1 MKNSFGK
8 ILFITI
14 FLSIFG
20 FGSIVWPIFVFGLVF
35 SMLTDG
41 KEKKSASQ
49 KSNYNRAKKTED
61 NQKAVSALKQYFLNR
76 TVLQLEGGLVL
87 KKETNQLASVDGLV
101 LYLDDDQI
109 ATLDEFKKTYASTYN
124 DLLQQCQVLI
134 ESNQVQPVK
143 ETVEENKKETQ
154 TGIEH
159 YIELLNAQNLDIENK
174 EVSNGLYEVCAYLKQ
189 INLIVKQFP
198 QSKEKT
204 AKLTRYYL
212 PILLE
217 ILDSYKQLDKSA
229 RNHEEFQKT
238 HQRLLKTIL
247 LINEALKT
255 ITTSLTQEYF
265 MDLSA
270 DMTTLET
277 LLKKDGLVKEGSIS
291 NLRKQVIVRE

>member
-109 ATLDEFKKTYASTYN
+109 ATLDEFKKTYPSTYN

-204 AKLTRYYL
+204 VKLTRYYL

-291 NLRKQVIVRE
+291 NLRKQVSVRE

>member
-109 ATLDEFKKTYASTYN
+109 ATLDEFKKTYPSTYN

-204 AKLTRYYL
+204 VKLTRYYL

-291 NLRKQVIVRE
+291 DLRKQVSVRE

>member
-8 ILFITI
+8 ILFLAI

-20 FGSIVWPIFVFGLVF
+20 FGGIIWPIFVFGLVF

-41 KEKKSASQ
+41 KEKKTASS
-49 KSNYNRAKKTED
+49 KSNNKTKKTED
-61 NQKAVSALKQYFLNR
+61 NQKAVSALKQYFETR
-76 TVLQLEGGLVL
+76 TSLQIEGGLIL
-87 KKETNQLASVDGLV
+87 KKENNQLSSIDHLV

-109 ATLDEFKKTYASTYN
+109 ATLDEFKKTYPSTYN
-124 DLLQQCQVLI
+124 DLLQQCLVLI
-134 ESNQVQPVK
+134 ESGHIQPA
-143 ETVEENKKETQ
+143 EEVKKETP
-154 TGIEH
+154 TSIEKC
-159 YIELLNAQNLDIENK
+159 IELLNAQNLDIDNE

-189 INLIVKQFP
+189 IDLVVKQFP
-198 QSKEKT
+198 QLQEKT

-217 ILDSYKQLDKSA
+217 ILDSYKQLDKSV
-229 RNHEEFQKT
+229 RNHEEFQKA

-255 ITTSLTQEYF
+255 IITSLTQEYF

-277 LLKKDGLVKEGSIS
+277 LLKKDGLVKEGSLS
-291 NLRKQVIVRE
+291 DMRKQVSVRE

>member
-109 ATLDEFKKTYASTYN
+109 ATLDEFKK
-124 DLLQQCQVLI
+124 QCQVLI

-291 NLRKQVIVRE
+291 DLRKQVSVRE